1 MFRIV
6 HCGNSLPASFPVDSS
21 VSFQAGQ
28 LAEFTTI
35 GNMVMVTVSS
45 GLAPLGI
52 IDDMRTKAF
61 SGVAWNE
68 TVLIPVTGVPGPGG
82 KIVSPTAITYL
93 LKNSNIIESSFL
105 STVNCTLIPINGA
118 IVFPAGTELNID
130 LTGGGT
136 PNGIKAIVNYTY
148 FIANVPGD
156 DSTLGSGRVTVWYQ
170 RMIFQTDQF
179 ETNQQYPVRANLY
192 CSESGLFT
200 TRKPSDYHPAIGM
213 VTAPPSPMVSTLEV
227 YWY

>member
-1 MFRIV
+1 
-6 HCGNSLPASFPVDSS
+6 
-21 VSFQAGQ
+21 
-28 LAEFTTI
+28 
-35 GNMVMVTVSS
+35 
-45 GLAPLGI
+45 
-52 IDDMRTKAF
+52 
-61 SGVAWNE
+61 
-68 TVLIPVTGVPGPGG
+68 
-82 KIVSPTAITYL
+82 
-93 LKNSNIIESSFL
+93 
-105 STVNCTLIPINGA
+105 LIPINGA